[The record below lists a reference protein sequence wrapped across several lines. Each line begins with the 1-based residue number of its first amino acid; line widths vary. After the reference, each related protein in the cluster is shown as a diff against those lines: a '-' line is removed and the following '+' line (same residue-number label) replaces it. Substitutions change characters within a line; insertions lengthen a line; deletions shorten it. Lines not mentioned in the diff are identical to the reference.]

1 MSEFWKTLSTEMEK
15 RNIRQVDL
23 ARELGIPRDTIQ
35 SWRKGLSE
43 PPGWVQRLLFNA
55 IAAVPPATK
64 ENRPKDSPRSP
75 PTAATDKQ
83 HG

>member
-35 SWRKGLSE
+35 SWRKGLAS
-43 PPGWVQRLLFNA
+43 PPRWVQRLLFILLSNVDT
-55 IAAVPPATK
+55 ITHENTK
-64 ENRPKDSPRSP
+64 E
-75 PTAATDKQ
+75 TD
-83 HG
+83 HN